1 MDTLLTAEAAANSPR
16 YRRRSSTYID
26 AIHDLPEKEEM
37 APAQLYSTESGRLF
51 HSGRIVIAT
60 VGLPARGKTH
70 ISVAVARYLRWL
82 GVKTHVFHLGDYRR
96 ATMGEG
102 NDVPHDYFFLNA
114 SPSSVLLRNKILKKC
129 REDIYHF
136 LDHENGQVAIYDAV
150 NAISGGRAALAREF
164 AKRQIQ
170 TLFIESQC
178 TDEKIIEENVRSV
191 KISSPDYVGWKD
203 EDAIK
208 DYLQRI
214 ASRIP
219 HFETME
225 EPYLHWIKMIN
236 AGERVIVNSCNFGYL
251 SQRIVFYLLNLHIKS
266 RHTYFA
272 RAGTTKSE
280 DSYKADASLSPEGD
294 DYARKMT
301 DTLLRHRDEERKA
314 LEEQGG
320 PVAQLKPLTVWT
332 STRRRT
338 VETANP
344 LADLGYRVRQ
354 RSQMS
359 QLHPGVCEKMTEKK
373 IRELFPEEVAKHE
386 ADPYHHRYP
395 RAESY
400 HDLAVRLEPI
410 ILELEREQNDLLIIA
425 HESVLRVL
433 YGYLMACN
441 ATDIPKLDFPR
452 DEIIEIIPASYN
464 NSAKRIHIEG
474 LPPKIVPNSPEDI
487 AMPVIPSGAVTPSP
501 LPSAHGTPAHG
512 TPRPP
517 VPPPMVTI
525 SEPLSLGAA
534 AHPTASATT
543 TTTTT
548 VAPPRPTSLTA
559 SNASPAANPTSA
571 PSHQTE
577 PPSQTQQDHPAQ
589 QQQQQQQDGADKEQ
603 HKKDDK
609 PNYGSGMGTQG
620 LAALAASRGRAGTIT
635 PQDGRQTPQPL
646 NIKPTHVDPSS

>member
-1 MDTLLTAEAAANSPR
+1 
-16 YRRRSSTYID
+16 
-26 AIHDLPEKEEM
+26 M

-96 ATMGEG
+96 ATVGPG
-102 NDVPHDYFFLNA
+102 KDVPDDYFFINA

-136 LDHENGQVAIYDAV
+136 LEHENGQIAIYDAV
-150 NAISGGRAALAREF
+150 NAISAGRRSLAKEF
-164 AKRQIQ
+164 AKHNIQ

-178 TDEKIIEENVRSV
+178 NDERIIEENVRSV
-191 KISSPDYVGWKD
+191 KISSPDYAGWSD

-208 DYLQRI
+208 DYLARI
-214 ASRIP
+214 SSRIP

-225 EPYLHWIKMIN
+225 EPELHWIKLIN
-236 AGERVIVNSCNFGYL
+236 AGERVVVNNCAFGYL

-266 RHTYFA
+266 RRTYFA
-272 RAGTTKSE
+272 RAGTTKE
-280 DSYKADASLSPEGD
+280 ENAYKADASLSPEGV
-294 DYARKMT
+294 DYAKKMG
-301 DTLLRHRDEERKA
+301 DTLIRHREYERQA
-314 LEEQGG
+314 IIDQGG
-320 PVAQLKPLTVWT
+320 PDNALKPLTVWT

-338 VETANP
+338 VETSNYLAN
-344 LADLGYRVRQ
+344 LGYRVRQ

-359 QLHPGVCEKMTEKK
+359 QMNPGVCEKMSEHK
-373 IRELFPEEVAKHE
+373 IRLEYPEEVAKHE

-464 NSAKRIHIEG
+464 NEAKRIHIPE
-474 LPPKIVPNSPEDI
+474 LPDSMIPGSPQDLQI
-487 AMPVIPSGAVTPSP
+487 
-501 LPSAHGTPAHG
+501 
-512 TPRPP
+512 P
-517 VPPPMVTI
+517 VPPSGTV
-525 SEPLSLGAA
+525 SPLGSLGS
-534 AHPTASATT
+534 PNTTGTSTPAT
-543 TTTTT
+543 
-548 VAPPRPTSLTA
+548 
-559 SNASPAANPTSA
+559 
-571 PSHQTE
+571 
-577 PPSQTQQDHPAQ
+577 
-589 QQQQQQQDGADKEQ
+589 G
-603 HKKDDK
+603 
-609 PNYGSGMGTQG
+609 Y
-620 LAALAASRGRAGTIT
+620 
-635 PQDGRQTPQPL
+635 QTPQPL
-646 NIKPTHVDPSS
+646 LIRKTHVDPSS